1 MSMATTIQQQVR
13 AYIRENFLM
22 GAQDLEFGDA
32 DSLLDRHIVDST
44 GILELILYLEE
55 SFGVRVLDAEMVP
68 ENLDSLD
75 AIAAFVQ
82 RKRGSEAQA

>member
-1 MSMATTIQQQVR
+1 MATTIQQQVR
-13 AYIRENFLM
+13 DYIRENFLM

-75 AIAAFVQ
+75 AIASFVQ
-82 RKRGSEAQA
+82 RKREAGVQA

>member
-1 MSMATTIQQQVR
+1 MPDTIQQQVR

-22 GAQDLEFGDA
+22 GAQDLEFGDT

-55 SFGVRVLDAEMVP
+55 AFGVRVLDAEMVP
-68 ENLDSLD
+68 ENLDSLN
-75 AIAAFVQ
+75 AIAGFVQ
-82 RKRGSEAQA
+82 RKQAAGVDA

>member
-1 MSMATTIQQQVR
+1 MATTIQQQVR
-13 AYIRENFLM
+13 DYIRENFLM

-75 AIAAFVQ
+75 AIAAFVR
-82 RKRGSEAQA
+82 RKREAGVQA

>member
-1 MSMATTIQQQVR
+1 MSNTIQQQVR
-13 AYIRENFLM
+13 TYIRENFLM
-22 GAQDLEFGDA
+22 GADDLEFGDA

-55 SFGVRVLDAEMVP
+55 AFGVRVLDAEMVP
-68 ENLDSLD
+68 ENLDSLN

-82 RKRGSEAQA
+82 RKQQAAVDA

>member
-1 MSMATTIQQQVR
+1 MSDSSIQQQVR
-13 AYIRENFLM
+13 AYIQENFLM
-22 GAQDLEFGDA
+22 GAHDVVFADG

-55 SFGVRVLDAEMVP
+55 TFGVRVHDAEMVP

-75 AIAAFVQ
+75 AIAGFVQ
-82 RKRGSEAQA
+82 RKQRAGVDA

>member
-1 MSMATTIQQQVR
+1 MSTTVQQQVR
-13 AYIRENFLM
+13 AYIQENFLM
-22 GAQDLEFGDA
+22 GAQERPFADA

-55 SFGVRVLDAEMVP
+55 AFEIRVLDVEMVP

-82 RKRGSEAQA
+82 RKRQSGVEA

>member
-1 MSMATTIQQQVR
+1 MPMATTIQQQVR
-13 AYIRENFLM
+13 DYIRENFLM

-75 AIAAFVQ
+75 AIAAFVR
-82 RKRGSEAQA
+82 RKREAGVQA